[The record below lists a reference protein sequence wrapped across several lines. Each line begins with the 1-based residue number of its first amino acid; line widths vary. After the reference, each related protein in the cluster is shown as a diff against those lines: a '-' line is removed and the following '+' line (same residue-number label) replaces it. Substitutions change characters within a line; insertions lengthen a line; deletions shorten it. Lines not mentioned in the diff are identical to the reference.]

1 MKKTT
6 LNLMLTQ
13 MFTLTCIAALTA
25 LALAAVPSTLLT
37 AKIPFAFHVG
47 SNTFPA
53 GTYVV
58 SNAGTPG
65 VVIFRNEQDTKK
77 NVATITNANYCRTTN
92 DQATLQ
98 FHRYGDQYFLA
109 RVMPAGTA
117 TNMELQK
124 SRSEREAAD
133 GAKNLAG
140 KPVQPEIITVV
151 GQ

>member
-6 LNLMLTQ
+6 LNLML
-13 MFTLTCIAALTA
+13 TLTCIAALTA
-25 LALAAVPSTLLT
+25 LALAAVPATLMT
-37 AKIPFAFHVG
+37 AKIPFEFHVG

-58 SNAGTPG
+58 SRAASPG
-65 VVIFRNEQDTKK
+65 IVILRNEEDTKQ
-77 NVATITNANYCRTTN
+77 NVATITNANYSRATN
-92 DQATLQ
+92 KTATLE
-98 FHRYGDQYFLA
+98 FRRYGDQYFLA
-109 RVMPAGTA
+109 RVMPFDST
-117 TNMELQK
+117 TNHELQK

-140 KPVQPEIITVV
+140 TSVKPEIVTVV

>member
-6 LNLMLTQ
+6 LNLMLT
-13 MFTLTCIAALTA
+13 LTVIAALTA
-25 LALAAVPSTLLT
+25 LALAAVPSTLMT

-58 SNAGTPG
+58 SRAASPG
-65 VVIFRNEQDTKK
+65 VVILRNEQDTSK
-77 NVATITNANYCRTTN
+77 NVAAITNTSSSRTEN
-92 DQATLQ
+92 EKATLE
-98 FHRYGDQYFLA
+98 FRRYGDQYFLA
-109 RVMPAGTA
+109 RVMPMGTA
-117 TNMELQK
+117 TNLELQK

-140 KPVQPEIITVV
+140 KPVNPEIVTVI

>member
-6 LNLMLTQ
+6 LNLML
-13 MFTLTCIAALTA
+13 TLTCIAALTA
-25 LALAAVPSTLLT
+25 LALAAVPSTLMT

-58 SNAGTPG
+58 SRAASPG
-65 VVIFRNEQDTKK
+65 VVILRNEQDTTK
-77 NVATITNANYCRTTN
+77 NVATITNTNAARTEN
-92 DQATLQ
+92 KNAQLE
-98 FHRYGDQYFLA
+98 FRRYGDQYFLA
-109 RVMPAGTA
+109 KVMPFGSA
-117 TNMELQK
+117 TNLELQK
-124 SRSEREAAD
+124 SRSERDAAE

-140 KPVQPEIITVV
+140 RTVQPEIVSIV

>member
-6 LNLMLTQ
+6 LNLML
-13 MFTLTCIAALTA
+13 TLTCIAALTA
-25 LALAAVPSTLLT
+25 LALAAVPATLMT
-37 AKIPFAFHVG
+37 AKIPFEFHVG

-58 SNAGTPG
+58 SNAASPG
-65 VVIFRNEQDTKK
+65 IVILRNEQDTKK
-77 NVATITNANYCRTTN
+77 NVATITNANYVRTAN
-92 DQATLQ
+92 EKATLE
-98 FHRYGDQYFLA
+98 FRRYGAQYFLS
-109 RVMPAGTA
+109 RVMPQGTA
-117 TNMELQK
+117 TNMELPK

-140 KPVQPEIITVV
+140 TSVKPEIVTVV

>member
-6 LNLMLTQ
+6 LNLML
-13 MFTLTCIAALTA
+13 TLTCIAALTA
-25 LALAAVPSTLLT
+25 LALAAVPATIMT
-37 AKIPFAFHVG
+37 VKIPFAFHVG

-58 SNAGTPG
+58 SRAASPG
-65 VVIFRNEQDTKK
+65 AVILRNEQDTTK
-77 NVATITNANYCRTTN
+77 NVATLTHPNASRTEN
-92 DQATLQ
+92 EKAMLQ

-109 RVMPAGTA
+109 KVMPFGSA
-117 TNMELQK
+117 TNLELQK
-124 SRSEREAAD
+124 SRKERTAAE

-140 KPVQPEIITVV
+140 TSVKPEIVSIA

>member
-6 LNLMLTQ
+6 LNLML
-13 MFTLTCIAALTA
+13 TLTCIAALTA
-25 LALAAVPSTLLT
+25 LALAAVPATLMT

-47 SNTFPA
+47 SNAFPA

-58 SNAGTPG
+58 SNAGSAG
-65 VVIFRNEQDTKK
+65 VVILRNEQDTKK
-77 NVATITNANYCRTTN
+77 NVATITNTNYSSSANEK
-92 DQATLQ
+92 ATLQ

-109 RVMPAGTA
+109 KVMPAGTT
-117 TNMELQK
+117 TNLELQK
-124 SRSEREAAD
+124 SRSERAAAD

-140 KPVQPEIITVV
+140 TSVKPEIVTVV

>member
-6 LNLMLTQ
+6 LNLML
-13 MFTLTCIAALTA
+13 TLTCIAALTA
-25 LALAAVPSTLLT
+25 LALAAVPATLMT
-37 AKIPFAFHVG
+37 AKIPFEFHIG

-58 SNAGTPG
+58 SNAGSPG
-65 VVIFRNEQDTKK
+65 VVILRNEQDTKK
-77 NVATITNANYCRTTN
+77 NVATITRTNYSSSAN
-92 DQATLQ
+92 DKATLE
-98 FHRYGDQYFLA
+98 FRRYGDQYFLA

-117 TNMELQK
+117 TNLELQK

-140 KPVQPEIITVV
+140 KPVNPEIVTVV